1 MPHPTTPDDLQHML
15 RRMEWE
21 RAKGQLNA
29 IMQTFVDERNKF
41 ERMQSVLDDFVA
53 TVEGEGL
60 YE

>member
-1 MPHPTTPDDLQHML
+1 ML